1 MMFNLVYVFNKTL
14 ISRRMNLSYF
24 VILMLLLFVPEK
36 KVSRFFFSRLY
47 HEIFLKKFATF
58 MLYIRVYISFK
69 AIFLIVNYHV
79 ILIKFCQ
86 KISDYIFFDVTILS
100 FLQQVEKVNLQLVS
114 H

>member
-1 MMFNLVYVFNKTL
+1 
-14 ISRRMNLSYF
+14 
-24 VILMLLLFVPEK
+24 
-36 KVSRFFFSRLY
+36 
-47 HEIFLKKFATF
+47 

-69 AIFLIVNYHV
+69 AIFLIVNYNV